1 MTGSNERGP
10 IVVLLDGSELAE
22 QAVPVAAA
30 LARRADAELVLVH
43 VHAPTAVDP
52 IHVEG
57 LPVIDENM
65 RSLRRNH
72 EQAYLD
78 GARERLA
85 AGARATTV
93 LLEGRV
99 ASAVA
104 THAGARAAQ
113 LLVLTTHGR
122 SGFERAWLGSVAD
135 ELTRVSPVPL
145 LLIRP
150 QAAPSATRFRRI
162 LVPLDGSPLAE
173 TVVEHAIHMA
183 KLEPDA
189 EIVLL
194 EILPD
199 DSTPVLVPA
208 SLLGPSAAS
217 EERARKRETAAR
229 VYLDGIAARVR
240 STGLGATARIQA
252 ARAVA
257 ATILETARSERVD
270 LVALSTHG
278 RSGLLRMALGS
289 VADKVVRASQTPVLL
304 YRPLASTVPTAP

>member
-1 MTGSNERGP
+1 MTASNERGP

-22 QAVPVAAA
+22 QAVPVAAT
-30 LARRADAELVLVH
+30 LAGRADAELILVH

-52 IHVEG
+52 IYVEG
-57 LPVIDENM
+57 LPVIDEHM
-65 RSLRRNH
+65 RSLRREH

-85 AGARATTV
+85 TGARASTV

-104 THAGARAAQ
+104 TDARTRAAQ

-135 ELTRVSPVPL
+135 ELTRISPVPL

-150 QAAPSATRFRRI
+150 QTALPATRFRRI

-173 TVVEHAIHMA
+173 TVVEHAIRMA
-183 KLEPDA
+183 KLEPEA

-194 EILPD
+194 GVLPD
-199 DSTPVLVPA
+199 DSTPVLGPA
-208 SLLGPSAAS
+208 SLLRPSAAS
-217 EERARKRETAAR
+217 EERARKREAATR
-229 VYLDGIAARVR
+229 AYLDGIAARVR
-240 STGLGATARIQA
+240 SAGLGATARIQA

-289 VADKVVRASQTPVLL
+289 VADKVVRGSQTPILL
-304 YRPLASTVPTAP
+304 YRPLASTVPAAP

>member
-1 MTGSNERGP
+1 MTASNERGP

-30 LARRADAELVLVH
+30 LATRADAELVLVH
-43 VHAPTAVDP
+43 VHAPTPVDP

-57 LPVIDENM
+57 LPVIDEQW
-65 RSLRRNH
+65 RSLRRKH

-85 AGARATTV
+85 AGARASTV

-99 ASAVA
+99 TSAVA
-104 THAGARAAQ
+104 TYAGERAAQ

-122 SGFERAWLGSVAD
+122 SGLERAWLGSVAD
-135 ELTRVSPVPL
+135 ELTRISPVPV

-150 QAAPSATRFRRI
+150 QTAPSATRFRRI

-173 TVVEHAIHMA
+173 TVLEHAIRLA
-183 KLEPDA
+183 KLEPEA
-189 EIVLL
+189 EIMLL
-194 EILPD
+194 EVLPD
-199 DSTPVLVPA
+199 DSTPVVVPA

-217 EERARKRETAAR
+217 EERTREREAVARA
-229 VYLDGIAARVR
+229 YLDGIAARVR
-240 STGLGATARIQA
+240 SAGLLATPRIQA
-252 ARAVA
+252 ARRVA
-257 ATILETARSERVD
+257 ATILETAQSEHVD

-289 VADKVVRASQTPVLL
+289 VADKVVRGSQTPILL
-304 YRPLASTVPTAP
+304 YRPLANTAPAAP

>member
-1 MTGSNERGP
+1 MTASNERGP

-30 LARRADAELVLVH
+30 LAERADADLVLVH

-52 IHVEG
+52 IYVEG
-57 LPVIDENM
+57 LPVIDERM
-65 RSLRRNH
+65 RSLRRRH

-85 AGARATTV
+85 AGARASTV

-99 ASAVA
+99 APAVA
-104 THAGARAAQ
+104 TYAGERAVQ

-122 SGFERAWLGSVAD
+122 GGFERAWLGSVAD
-135 ELTRVSPVPL
+135 ELTRISPGPL

-150 QAAPSATRFRRI
+150 QTAPPATRFHRI

-173 TVVEHAIHMA
+173 TVVEHAVRLA
-183 KLEPDA
+183 KLEPEA

-217 EERARKRETAAR
+217 EESARKREAAAR
-229 VYLDGIAARVR
+229 AYLDGIAARVR
-240 STGLGATARIQA
+240 SAGLRATARIQA
-252 ARAVA
+252 ARGVA
-257 ATILETARSERVD
+257 ATILETARSEQVD

-278 RSGLLRMALGS
+278 RSGLLRMTLGS
-289 VADKVVRASQTPVLL
+289 VADKVVRGSQTPILL
-304 YRPLASTVPTAP
+304 YRPLASTVPAAP

>member
-1 MTGSNERGP
+1 MTASNERGP

-22 QAVPVAAA
+22 QAVPVAAT
-30 LARRADAELVLVH
+30 LAGRADAELVLVH
-43 VHAPTAVDP
+43 VHTPTSVDP

-57 LPVIDENM
+57 LPVIDEQW
-65 RSLRRNH
+65 RSLRRTH

-85 AGARATTV
+85 SGARASTV

-99 ASAVA
+99 TSAVA
-104 THAGARAAQ
+104 AYAGERAAQ

-122 SGFERAWLGSVAD
+122 SGLERAWLGSVAD
-135 ELTRVSPVPL
+135 ELTRISPVPV

-173 TVVEHAIHMA
+173 TVVEHALRVA
-183 KLEPDA
+183 KLEPEA

-194 EILPD
+194 EVLPD

-208 SLLGPSAAS
+208 SLLGTSAAS
-217 EERARKRETAAR
+217 EERARKREAVAR
-229 VYLDGIAARVR
+229 AYLDGIAARVR
-240 STGLGATARIQA
+240 SAGLRAIPRIQA
-252 ARAVA
+252 ARNVA
-257 ATILETARSERVD
+257 ATILETAQSEHVD

-289 VADKVVRASQTPVLL
+289 VADKVVRASETPILL
-304 YRPLASTVPTAP
+304 YRPLASTVPAKP

>member
-1 MTGSNERGP
+1 MTASNARGP

-30 LARRADAELVLVH
+30 LAGRADAELILVH
-43 VHAPTAVDP
+43 VHAPTPVDP

-57 LPVIDENM
+57 LPVIDEQW
-65 RSLRRNH
+65 RSLRRKH

-78 GARERLA
+78 GARARLA
-85 AGARATTV
+85 AGARATTA

-104 THAGARAAQ
+104 AHAAERAAQ

-150 QAAPSATRFRRI
+150 PAVPSATRFRRI

-173 TVVEHAIHMA
+173 SVVDHAIRLA
-183 KLEPDA
+183 KLEPEA

-194 EILPD
+194 EVLPSD
-199 DSTPVLVPA
+199 ATPVLVPA
-208 SLLGPSAAS
+208 SLLGPSGAS
-217 EERARKRETAAR
+217 EERARKQEAAAR
-229 VYLDGIAARVR
+229 AYLEGIAARVR
-240 STGLGATARIQA
+240 SAGLRATARIET
-252 ARAVA
+252 ARAAA
-257 ATILETARSERVD
+257 ATILETAQSEHAD

-289 VADKVVRASQTPVLL
+289 VADKVVRGSQTPILL
-304 YRPLASTVPTAP
+304 YRPLAGTVKAAP

>member
-1 MTGSNERGP
+1 MTASNERGP

-30 LARRADAELVLVH
+30 LAKRTDAELILVH
-43 VHAPTAVDP
+43 VHTPTAVEP

-65 RSLRRNH
+65 RSLRRTH

-85 AGARATTV
+85 AGARASTV

-104 THAGARAAQ
+104 THVGARAAQ

-135 ELTRVSPVPL
+135 ELTRISPIPV

-162 LVPLDGSPLAE
+162 LVPLDESPLAE
-173 TVVEHAIHMA
+173 TVVEHAVRLA
-183 KLEPDA
+183 KLEPEA

-217 EERARKRETAAR
+217 EERARKQEGAAR
-229 VYLDGIAARVR
+229 TYLDGIAARVR
-240 STGLGATARIQA
+240 SAGLRATARIQA
-252 ARAVA
+252 ARNVA
-257 ATILETARSERVD
+257 ATILETAQSEHVD

-289 VADKVVRASQTPVLL
+289 VADKVVRASQTPILL
-304 YRPLASTVPTAP
+304 YRPLASTVPGAP